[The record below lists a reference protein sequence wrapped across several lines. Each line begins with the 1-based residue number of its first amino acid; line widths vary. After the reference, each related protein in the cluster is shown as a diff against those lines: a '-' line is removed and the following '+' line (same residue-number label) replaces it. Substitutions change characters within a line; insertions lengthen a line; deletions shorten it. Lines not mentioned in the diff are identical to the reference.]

1 MTHGRGRASSSSSPF
16 TASASSDGGASV
28 AAHGKNANGR
38 IHVKSYTNA
47 VRYAPWPASALL
59 IVSVMKLT
67 SAPSVRRRYVSRQFV
82 RQAANIAA
90 AIAATT
96 SPCCSSDTMSS
107 DEVGAVMKKE

>member
-59 IVSVMKLT
+59 IV
-67 SAPSVRRRYVSRQFV
+67 RRRYVSRQFV